1 MTTRSTPTTTEIPAA
16 QARLLLLGTQGL
28 LDDPSK
34 PCRPAALQK
43 RIEGMGFV
51 QLDTISTIERAHHL
65 TLHAR
70 FDDYQPSRL
79 ATLHE
84 KKRGL
89 FEQFTHDASYIP
101 SKWLR
106 YWLPRFEWTY
116 NHPWWQAR
124 RTAEFERVAAHV
136 LERIQDEGP
145 LTSRDFAHERDEQH
159 GGWWDWKPAKTALE
173 YLWRTGKLA
182 IARRVNFQKVYD
194 LMERVH
200 PEITEFT
207 RPSDAE
213 VTEWAC
219 TSALERLV
227 VATPAELAGFW
238 NTIKLPAA
246 RAWCKQAVSEGRI
259 IPAAVAPMNGDKPK
273 PGVALP
279 DWERRHKR
287 LPEAPDRARF
297 LAPFDPVLRD
307 RDRAVRLFDFDYRF
321 EAFVPAKQ
329 RRFGYYVLPLLYRDR
344 LVGRADMKTHRDRG
358 ELVVNHLYWEADVH
372 LTKTLRG
379 QMYAALARLSGFVG
393 AEDWSIA
400 AESVRD

>member
-1 MTTRSTPTTTEIPAA
+1 MAKGNTPTTTMIPAA

-28 LDDPSK
+28 LDDPSR
-34 PCRPAALQK
+34 PCRPASLQK
-43 RIEGMGFV
+43 RIERMGFV

-84 KKRGL
+84 KKRSL

-101 SKWLR
+101 SKWLP

-116 NHPWWQAR
+116 QHPWWEAR
-124 RTAEFERVAAHV
+124 RTQAFERVAAHV
-136 LERIQDEGP
+136 LERIQEEGP
-145 LTSRDFAHERDEQH
+145 LTSRDFVQERDEQR

-173 YLWRTGKLA
+173 FLWRTGKLA
-182 IARRVNFQKVYD
+182 IARRVNFQKTYD

-200 PEITEFT
+200 PEIADLT
-207 RPSDAE
+207 RPSDVE

-219 TSALERLV
+219 ATALERLV
-227 VATPAELAGFW
+227 VATPSELAGFW

-246 RAWCKQAVSEGRI
+246 RAWCVGAVRQGRVV
-259 IPAAVAPMNGDKPK
+259 PAEVTPNNGEKSK

-279 DWERRHKR
+279 DWQRRLGR
-287 LPEAPDRARF
+287 LSEAPDRARF

-307 RDRAVRLFDFDYRF
+307 RGRAARLFDFDYRF

-329 RRFGYYVLPLLYRDR
+329 RRFGYYVLPLLHRDR

-358 ELVVNHLYWEADVH
+358 ELVVNHLYWEPGLRV
-372 LTKTLRG
+372 TKKIRG
-379 QMYAALARLSGFVG
+379 QMEAALERLSRFVG
-393 AEDWSIA
+393 AERWSITG
-400 AESVRD
+400 ESVRD